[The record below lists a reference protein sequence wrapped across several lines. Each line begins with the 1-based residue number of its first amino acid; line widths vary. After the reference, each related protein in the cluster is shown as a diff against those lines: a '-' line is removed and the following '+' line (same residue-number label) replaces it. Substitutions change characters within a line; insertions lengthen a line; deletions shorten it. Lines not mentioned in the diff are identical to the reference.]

1 MSDSLKSKTV
11 SGLGWSAIERF
22 SVQGVAFLV
31 QIILARLLLPAD
43 YGAIAI
49 LVVFLQIAQVFIDSG
64 FANALIK
71 KIECTEDDY
80 ATVFWYNL
88 AVSVIIYIILFLC
101 APLISDFYNNEALT
115 SVLRVI
121 AFTLVL
127 NALSIVQKTRL
138 VKIVDFKS
146 QSKVTLS
153 SSLIS
158 GAIGILLA
166 YCGYGVWALVAQYVS
181 NSLLQFVLYLTVTK
195 WVPSFSWSGPSFKYV
210 FDFGSKLLTAN
221 LIGVVYKNL
230 YSLVVGKCYS
240 TQELGYF
247 SRADQFASFPSN
259 NIGNIISRVSFP
271 IFSAI
276 QDQDTRLLSAYR
288 KLIKCSSFIIFP
300 LMYGLMALSEPFV
313 VTVLTDKWLPC
324 VILLQILCV
333 DWSIDHISLLNLN
346 LLYVKG
352 RTDLVLKLEVIK
364 KTVAVIILLVT
375 LPMGLVYMC
384 YGRVLY
390 SIFAIILNTYYTK
403 RILNFGLKD
412 QIRDFLPYMVVAIIM
427 AVIIKFSISLIPTP
441 GMQLLVGFFVGVIV
455 YLILSLC
462 FFRSVLSELLL
473 LIKR

>member
-1 MSDSLKSKTV
+1 MSDSFKSKTIR
-11 SGLGWSAIERF
+11 GLGWSAVERF
-22 SVQGVAFLV
+22 SVQGVTFIV

-71 KIECTEDDY
+71 KNECTEDDY

-88 AVSVIIYIILFLC
+88 IVSIIIYLLLFAC
-101 APLISDFYNNEALT
+101 APLISKFYNNEILT

-121 AFTLVL
+121 AVTLIL

-146 QSKVTLS
+146 QSKVTLT

-158 GAIGILLA
+158 AGIGILLA
-166 YCGYGVWALVAQYVS
+166 YSGYGVWALAIQHIS

-195 WVPSFSWSGPSFKYV
+195 WIPSFSWSVPSFKYV

-230 YSLVVGKCYS
+230 YSIVVGKCYS
-240 TQELGYF
+240 PQDLGYF
-247 SRADQFASFPSN
+247 SRADQLASFPSN
-259 NIGNIISRVSFP
+259 NMGNIISRVSFP

-276 QDQDTRLLSAYR
+276 QDQDNRLLSAYR
-288 KLIKCSSFIIFP
+288 KLIKYSSFIIFP
-300 LMYGLMALSEPFV
+300 LMYGLWALSEPFI

-324 VILLQILCV
+324 VTLLQILCI
-333 DWSIDHISLLNLN
+333 DWSLDHISQLNLN

-352 RTDLVLKLEVIK
+352 RTDFVLKLEVIK
-364 KTVAVIILLVT
+364 KAIAVVILLIT
-375 LPMGLVYMC
+375 IPFGLVYMC
-384 YGRVLY
+384 YGRVVY
-390 SIFAIILNTYYTK
+390 SIIATGLNTYYTK
-403 RILNFGLKD
+403 RLLNFGLKE
-412 QIRDFLPYMVVAIIM
+412 QLRDILPYMVVAIIM
-427 AVIIKFSISLIPTP
+427 ALVIRFSILFVSNNI
-441 GMQLLVGFFVGVIV
+441 MQLLLGFLVGVIV

-462 FFRSVLSELLL
+462 FFRSILSEVLHLN
-473 LIKR
+473 KR